1 MLCSIIILIFLIL
14 YVYVDIVDYLYH
26 EKIQNIRNES
36 MDKFLPRLSYK
47 DGKVKIINEDLN
59 EDINI

>member
-1 MLCSIIILIFLIL
+1 MFYNNLNIFNFICL
-14 YVYVDIVDYLYH
+14 DIVHYLYH
-26 EKIQNIRNES
+26 EKIRNIRNES

-47 DGKVKIINEDLN
+47 NGKVKIINEDLN

>member
-14 YVYVDIVDYLYH
+14 YVLDIVHYLYH

-47 DGKVKIINEDLN
+47 DGKVKIVNEDLN
-59 EDINI
+59 EDIDI

>member
-1 MLCSIIILIFLIL
+1 MH
-14 YVYVDIVDYLYH
+14 YLYH

-47 DGKVKIINEDLN
+47 NGKVKIINEDLN